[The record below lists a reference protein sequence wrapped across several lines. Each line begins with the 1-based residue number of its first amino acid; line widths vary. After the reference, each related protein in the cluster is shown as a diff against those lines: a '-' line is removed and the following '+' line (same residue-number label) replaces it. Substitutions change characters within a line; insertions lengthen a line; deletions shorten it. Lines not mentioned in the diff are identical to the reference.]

1 MGAWSPAIYGNDLA
15 EDLKGEYEVAFAYY
29 NIDKALEVIEAYVS
43 RECDLT
49 DEYELCDYVYSL
61 ADYMWKKGILTED
74 VKQRAL
80 NLIESKVALEEW
92 KESGELKARLKV
104 LDALKE
110 RLLSPLPPKKKITIK
125 YYTKPI
131 FEVGDAVAFKLKTL
145 DKIYD
150 PEQNSYLKEIFK
162 EEFETYNNKY
172 VVLLKVED
180 CISYTSAIVP
190 DVKDI
195 WPRFKMY
202 NKIFDELPTLDDLKK
217 LDFVELKKRTMD
229 SYYKT
234 NLFWTSGTISHFK
247 KRDYVIIGKDERIL
261 YLNGREQYFD
271 LGRKSPWQNADS
283 EIIMYIDKNN
293 GRIFL

>member
-1 MGAWSPAIYGNDLA
+1 MFVFGNLHILS
-15 EDLKGEYEVAFAYY
+15 LKMCSVF
-29 NIDKALEVIEAYVS
+29 
-43 RECDLT
+43 
-49 DEYELCDYVYSL
+49 
-61 ADYMWKKGILTED
+61 
-74 VKQRAL
+74 
-80 NLIESKVALEEW
+80 
-92 KESGELKARLKV
+92 
-104 LDALKE
+104 
-110 RLLSPLPPKKKITIK
+110 
-125 YYTKPI
+125 PI
-131 FEVGDAVAFKLKTL
+131 
-145 DKIYD
+145 
-150 PEQNSYLKEIFK
+150 EIFK